1 MADIELGPN
10 EYPFYENNSSEG
22 SSEPSTGLLQGPG
35 SALNSDTVD
44 SYQVS
49 PAIAPAPNTLV
60 PLDESGDFPAS
71 TIPSGIGS
79 VGSIIQTVI
88 SYVSATDNTS
98 TGIPY
103 DTTIP
108 QNTEGKEFTTVTITP
123 TAAGN
128 LLRATAMAHIS
139 GVGTDHNVV
148 AIFRDSTADAIA
160 VGQSGNWSTSVIMP
174 HLAMCDVSAGS
185 VSATTFKARFGG
197 DGGTT
202 YLNSFN
208 ASGQKY
214 GGVAYS
220 WLKVEEIK
228 Q

>member
-1 MADIELGPN
+1 MADIEVGPN

-35 SALNSDTVD
+35 SALNSDTLD
-44 SYQVS
+44 GYQLS
-49 PAIAPAPNTLV
+49 PAIAPQPNTV
-60 PLDESGDFPAS
+60 IPLNEAGEFPDS
-71 TIPSGIGS
+71 VIPDTANA
-79 VGSIIQTVI
+79 VGSIVQTVI
-88 SYVSATDNTS
+88 SYVSATDSTS
-98 TGIPY
+98 TSIPF

-108 QNTEGKEFTTVTITP
+108 QNTEGKEYTTVSITP

-139 GVGTDHNVV
+139 GVGTDHNAV
-148 AIFRDSTADAIA
+148 AIFRDTTADAIA